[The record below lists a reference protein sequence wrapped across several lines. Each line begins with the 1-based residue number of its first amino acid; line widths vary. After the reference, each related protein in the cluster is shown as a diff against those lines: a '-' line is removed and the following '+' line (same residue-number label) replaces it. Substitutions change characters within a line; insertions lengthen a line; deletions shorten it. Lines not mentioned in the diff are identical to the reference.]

1 MTGDVATPGHLIEPF
16 SERRARRADDRKA
29 SLDRERAALRATYLA
44 AGLPVPL
51 ALIEKPPDPIPI
63 FIPYRIKRQGRVGR
77 PPSRARTAAIAAGRK
92 TYVGRPCPA
101 GHPGLR
107 FVRQSVCVE
116 CARLRREAQ
125 KSTVRPRKA
134 INHSARSRA
143 QRPQMACGRVPPGPG
158 HSVPRKLNRAPQVIS
173 MGLCAGERNE

>member
-1 MTGDVATPGHLIEPF
+1 
-16 SERRARRADDRKA
+16 
-29 SLDRERAALRATYLA
+29 
-44 AGLPVPL
+44 LPVPP

-63 FIPYRIKRQGRVGR
+63 FIPNRIKRQGRVGR
-77 PPSRARTAAIAAGRK
+77 PPSRARTAATAAGRK

-116 CARLRREAQ
+116 CARLCREAQ

-143 QRPQMACGRVPPGPG
+143 QRPQMARGRVRAARG
-158 HSVPRKLNRAPQVIS
+158 HSRTLNTERASQAVS
-173 MGLCAGERNE
+173 MGRCTVELLQPDDSIFSKT